1 MGIGPNVLFDLEDLK
16 SRMEKDVR
24 REYLSDFAM
33 IDTHELTP
41 DDLAKLRVLIS
52 AVMTRLG
59 LSAVSFGR
67 LVSSIV
73 MIIGLEKILDDI
85 EKTISEE

>member
-1 MGIGPNVLFDLEDLK
+1 
-16 SRMEKDVR
+16 MEKDVR
-24 REYLSDFAM
+24 REYLSLQNQ

-67 LVSSIV
+67 LASSIV